1 MNLIIENY
9 NVLVSKFQEME
20 KETTPDEIHDKRVI
34 LRRIF
39 PILTAF
45 NINPSKVKNGE
56 KAFKLFG
63 KLRDVQV
70 QIERLENTE
79 QYPQLIE
86 YLEFLK
92 EQELK
97 LKEKVSKFSKKK
109 ELKFPKIKKK
119 KKVDT
124 KRIKTKAIQQL
135 NILTEKIQ
143 SLINFDLIE
152 IHKIRIEFKKY
163 RYLVEVLIY
172 IEIIDEGKLEE
183 MKHYQDMLGEIHD
196 YDVLIKGIKKYYK
209 KKKSEEQVDVDDLEK
224 EQNTLEEKFEN
235 EAEQFIEVCRA
246 VISIKNDIV
255 DVNTETNSITD
266 RKVSINKS
274 EKQVVNIQKKEV
286 TSQLVSSKIK
296 PEKISAEVTESSVEK
311 TKD

>member
-1 MNLIIENY
+1 MKSIIENY
-9 NVLVSKFQEME
+9 NMLVSKFQEME

-45 NINPSKVKNGE
+45 DINPSKVKNGE
-56 KAFKLFG
+56 KTFKLFG
-63 KLRDVQV
+63 KLRDIQV
-70 QIERLENTE
+70 QIEKLDTPEP
-79 QYPQLIE
+79 YPQLIE
-86 YLEFLK
+86 YLQFLK

-109 ELKFPKIKKK
+109 ELKYPKIKKK

-163 RYLVEVLIY
+163 RYLVEVLNY
-172 IEIIDEGKLEE
+172 IENIVEQKLEE
-183 MKHYQDMLGEIHD
+183 MKHYQDVLGEIHD

-209 KKKSEEQVDVDDLEK
+209 KKKLEDPVDVDDLDK

-246 VISIKNDIV
+246 VIGVKNNIV
-255 DVNTETNSITD
+255 DLISETNS
-266 RKVSINKS
+266 
-274 EKQVVNIQKKEV
+274 
-286 TSQLVSSKIK
+286 
-296 PEKISAEVTESSVEK
+296 K
-311 TKD
+311 TV

>member
-1 MNLIIENY
+1 MKSIIENY
-9 NVLVSKFQEME
+9 NLLVSKFQEME

-45 NINPSKVKNGE
+45 DINPSKVKNGE

-63 KLRDVQV
+63 KLRDIQV
-70 QIERLENTE
+70 QIEKLESSEINTE
-79 QYPQLIE
+79 LIE

-92 EQELK
+92 EKEVK

-119 KKVDT
+119 KKVDAE
-124 KRIKTKAIQQL
+124 KIKIKALKQL
-135 NILTEKIQ
+135 SKLTDKIQ
-143 SLINFDLIE
+143 SLINFDEIE
-152 IHKIRIEFKKY
+152 IHTIRVDFKKY
-163 RYLVEVLIY
+163 RYLVEVLKY
-172 IEIIDEGKLEE
+172 IENIDEGKLEE
-183 MKHYQDMLGEIHD
+183 MKNYQDILGEIHD
-196 YDVLIKGIKKYYK
+196 YEVLITGINKYYNK
-209 KKKSEEQVDVDDLEK
+209 KKLEDQVDVDVLEN

-255 DVNTETNSITD
+255 DVNTEINSQTD
-266 RKVSINKS
+266 PKVLLNKLQT
-274 EKQVVNIQKKEV
+274 EVVNIQKRDV
-286 TSQLVSSKIK
+286 TNQPVSSKIK
-296 PEKISAEVTESSVEK
+296 PNKISTEVTESTENK
-311 TKD
+311 TGN

>member
-1 MNLIIENY
+1 MKSIIENY
-9 NVLVSKFQEME
+9 NLLVSKFQEME

-45 NINPSKVKNGE
+45 DINPSKVKNGE

-63 KLRDVQV
+63 KLRDIQV
-70 QIERLENTE
+70 QIEKLESSEINTE
-79 QYPQLIE
+79 LIE

-92 EQELK
+92 EKEVK

-119 KKVDT
+119 KKVDAE
-124 KRIKTKAIQQL
+124 KIKIKALKQL
-135 NILTEKIQ
+135 SKLTDKIQ
-143 SLINFDLIE
+143 SLINFDEIE
-152 IHKIRIEFKKY
+152 IHTIRVDFKKY
-163 RYLVEVLIY
+163 RYLVEVLKY
-172 IEIIDEGKLEE
+172 IENIDEGKLEE
-183 MKHYQDMLGEIHD
+183 MKNYQDILGEIHD
-196 YDVLIKGIKKYYK
+196 YEVLITGINKYYNK
-209 KKKSEEQVDVDDLEK
+209 KKLEDQVDVDVLEN

-255 DVNTETNSITD
+255 DVNTEINSQTD
-266 RKVSINKS
+266 PKVLLNKS
-274 EKQVVNIQKKEV
+274 ETEVVNIQKQDI
-286 TSQLVSSKIK
+286 TNQLVSSKIK
-296 PEKISAEVTESSVEK
+296 PKKISTEVTESTENK
-311 TKD
+311 TGN

>member
-1 MNLIIENY
+1 
-9 NVLVSKFQEME
+9 ME
-20 KETTPDEIHDKRVI
+20 KVTTPDEIHDKRVI

-45 NINPSKVKNGE
+45 DINPSKVKNGE

-63 KLRDVQV
+63 KLRDIQV

-92 EQELK
+92 EKEVK

-119 KKVDT
+119 KKVDA
-124 KRIKTKAIQQL
+124 KRIKSKAIQQL
-135 NILTEKIQ
+135 NILTGDIQ

-152 IHKIRIEFKKY
+152 IHKIRIDFKKY
-163 RYLVEVLIY
+163 RYLVEVLRY
-172 IEIIDEGKLEE
+172 IESINEGKLDE
-183 MKHYQDMLGEIHD
+183 MKHYQDILGEIHD

-209 KKKSEEQVDVDDLEK
+209 KKKLEEQVDVDELEK

-235 EAEQFIEVCRA
+235 EAEQFIEICRA

-255 DVNTETNSITD
+255 DVNTEINSQTD
-266 RKVSINKS
+266 PKVLLNKS
-274 EKQVVNIQKKEV
+274 ETEVVNIQKQDI
-286 TSQLVSSKIK
+286 TNQLVSSKIK
-296 PEKISAEVTESSVEK
+296 PKKISTEVTESTENK
-311 TKD
+311 TGN

>member
-209 KKKSEEQVDVDDLEK
+209 KKKLEEQVDVDDLEK

-235 EAEQFIEVCRA
+235 EAEQFIEDCRA

-266 RKVSINKS
+266 RKVSMNKS
-274 EKQVVNIQKKEV
+274 EKPVVNMQKEEV

-311 TKD
+311 TKN